1 MGDPSKLPAIPSY
14 QIWDGE
20 KFSLRKF
27 EYKGRTYRIVGYDIT
42 ENLHFVKCETT
53 GEFKAKDESWLRSV
67 FLDGEKPESEE
78 RVNEKTVYNQNQ
90 TNLFS

>member
-1 MGDPSKLPAIPSY
+1 MGDPSKLPPIPSC

-20 KFSLRKF
+20 KFSLRRF

-42 ENLHFVKCETT
+42 EDLHFVKCETT
-53 GEFKAKDESWLRSV
+53 GEFKGKDEYWLRSV
-67 FLDGEKPESEE
+67 FLDREKPNQKEE
-78 RVNEKTVYNQNQ
+78 VTGKRVYNQNQ